1 MRKKF
6 LIFLPVILFLTLYGG
21 EKYQL
26 TGELTRDEIL
36 QHSPDWEEVVASY
49 IPDIDSLDILRS
61 IDTPVQIEV
70 YLGTWCSDS
79 KDHVS
84 AFFKILD
91 MADNPQL
98 IPLYIGLPKEND
110 AREELVQGKNIT
122 RIPTFVVIVDGHEKG
137 QIIEHPATSME
148 QDLVEIIRK
157 PENLS

>member
-1 MRKKF
+1 M
-6 LIFLPVILFLTLYGG
+6 LFLPVILFLALYGG
-21 EKYQL
+21 EKSQL

-98 IPLYIGLPKEND
+98 IPLYIGLPKEKD

-122 RIPTFVVIVDGHEKG
+122 RIPTFIVIVDGHEKG
-137 QIIEHPATSME
+137 RIIEHPTTSME

-157 PENLS
+157 PENL